1 MPPDD
6 RRSADDRPRGG
17 SGVAAWVLVLLALA
31 GAGLGVVTGRTLA
44 RAGYRI
50 ESDEA
55 TTLPRHWWWPAA
67 VLALLWAF
75 LGWRIG
81 DLAGW
86 AALPAYLLFA
96 WLTVALVWID
106 ADVHRLPDGLVLPAY
121 PALLALVLVATAGLG
136 EWSASGVRS
145 AAWSRCTSCS
155 SSCTYLAPSLGFG
168 DVKLS
173 GLIGLLLGWLGVG
186 HALMAVLAGFIV
198 GGLVALVML
207 ARSAGRPPLAHR
219 VRTLDAGRRLRGARH
234 RVPVGGL
241 ANRAATCMGG
251 SAHAPLVD
259 RR

>member
-1 MPPDD
+1 MIDL
-6 RRSADDRPRGG
+6 AVG
-17 SGVAAWVLVLLALA
+17 SGVAVWVLVLLALA

-50 ESDEA
+50 ESDEV
-55 TTLPRHWWWPAA
+55 TTPPRHWWWPAA

-136 EWSASGVRS
+136 EWSALWRALGCLV
-145 AAWSRCTSCS
+145 AV
-155 SSCTYLAPSLGFG
+155 YLVFFVMHVISPTSLGFG

-173 GLIGLLLGWLGVG
+173 GLVGLLLGWLGVG
-186 HALMAVLAGFIV
+186 HALEAVLAGFIV
-198 GGLVALVML
+198 GGMVALVML
-207 ARSAGRPPLAHR
+207 VGQRVGLRSHIAFGPSML
-219 VRTLDAGRRLRGARH
+219 VGAF
-234 RVPVGGL
+234 VAL
-241 ANRAATCMGG
+241 LIEYQ
-251 SAHAPLVD
+251 LVA
-259 RR
+259 